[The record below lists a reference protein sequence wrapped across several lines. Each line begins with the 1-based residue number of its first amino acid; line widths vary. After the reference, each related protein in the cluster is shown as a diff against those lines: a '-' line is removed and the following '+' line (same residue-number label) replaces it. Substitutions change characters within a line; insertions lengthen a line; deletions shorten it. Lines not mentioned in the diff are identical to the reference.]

1 MKTMK
6 NPITRR
12 EFLTTSVLA
21 TAAGLSLPAFT
32 SCVAP
37 SRPRVRRPA
46 PSNRVNLA
54 VIGYGTIA
62 LKYTVNFMRDDRV
75 QVVAVADPVSD
86 LPNYGYTGAEH
97 GGRLVGQRAI
107 EKYYADNAP
116 SGAFKGCRPYEDFR
130 EMLDREDID
139 AVYIATP
146 DHWHCAMALLA
157 ARKGKHIYSQKPL
170 ALTIAE
176 GRRMADAVAAA
187 GVTWQTGS
195 QQRSSIYFR
204 TACEFVR
211 NGRLGRLQGIKI
223 GIPGGRDDWSKL
235 GARSRPETPPPG
247 LNYDLWLGPA
257 PQRDYTPALLQV
269 NWRNNWDYSG
279 GMVTDWGAHHL
290 DILQWALD
298 MDTSGPV
305 AIENVTST
313 PTASARTFPTS
324 TPTASSSRA
333 RTENPSSSAATASSS
348 RPRPWAAKKSGRRRR
363 ISTSARSTRKT
374 SWTASTAAS
383 PPPPPSRSA
392 TARSRPRTSPT
403 SRSASA
409 APASAG
415 IPRPSA
421 SSATRPPM
429 PCSRARCA
437 GPTPCDFARIAP
449 LFYENTAPNLA
460 PAPAGRPDLDG
471 RVGPGHA
478 SAERHL
484 HPRR

>member
-1 MKTMK
+1 M
-6 NPITRR
+6 NRR
-12 EFLTTSVLA
+12 EFLTQSTLA
-21 TAAGLSLPAFT
+21 AAAGFALPAFT
-32 SCVAP
+32 ACAP
-37 SRPRVRRPA
+37 PARPRVRRPS
-46 PSNRVNLA
+46 PSERVNLA

-86 LPNYGYTGAEH
+86 LPNYGYTGEER
-97 GGRLVGQRAI
+97 GGRLVGQRAV

-170 ALTIAE
+170 AVTIAE
-176 GRRMADAVAAA
+176 GRRMVAAVAAA
-187 GVTWQTGS
+187 GVTFQTGS
-195 QQRSSIYFR
+195 QQRSSIHFR

-211 NGRLGRLQGIKI
+211 NGRLGRLQGVKI

-235 GARSRPETPPPG
+235 GPRHRPETPPPG

-298 MDTSGPV
+298 MDGSGPV
-305 AIENVTST
+305 AIENVTATLPPQTDLYNTATAFAFDVVYANGVRANVSNEHPNGLLFEGEDGKSVFISRKGLTFSPETLGREKIRPEESHLYVSKFHEENFVDCIYSGQPAAASVETGHRSIT
-313 PTASARTFPTS
+313 PAHLANIAIRLGRSGLRWDPATERILGDEAASAML
-324 TPTASSSRA
+324 
-333 RTENPSSSAATASSS
+333 S
-348 RPRPWAAKKSGRRRR
+348 RPMRRPYA
-363 ISTSARSTRKT
+363 
-374 SWTASTAAS
+374 
-383 PPPPPSRSA
+383 
-392 TARSRPRTSPT
+392 
-403 SRSASA
+403 
-409 APASAG
+409 
-415 IPRPSA
+415 
-421 SSATRPPM
+421 
-429 PCSRARCA
+429 
-437 GPTPCDFARIAP
+437 
-449 LFYENTAPNLA
+449 
-460 PAPAGRPDLDG
+460 
-471 RVGPGHA
+471 V
-478 SAERHL
+478 
-484 HPRR
+484 